1 MTALQAAGLWS
12 GLLILVMVGL
22 SVRVMRGRWKHR
34 VSLGDGGVEPMTVL
48 SRAFGNAAEY
58 IPVGIA
64 AMILMAQ
71 LGISAVLVHGVGA
84 ALLLGRMLHPFGLAM
99 KAPNWA
105 RAAGMLLT
113 WGPLIFAAGLLVGAA
128 LA

>member
-12 GLLILVMVGL
+12 GLMILLMVTL

-34 VSLGDGGVEPMTVL
+34 VSLGDGGSEPMTVL
-48 SRAFGNAAEY
+48 SRTFGNAAEY
-58 IPVGIA
+58 IPVGIGA
-64 AMILMAQ
+64 LILIAL
-71 LGISAVLVHGVGA
+71 LGISATWVHAVGG
-84 ALLLGRMLHPFGLAM
+84 ALLLGRVLHPFGLAM

-113 WGPLIFAAGLLVGAA
+113 WGPLILAAGLVVGAA
-128 LA
+128 FA

>member
-12 GLLILVMVGL
+12 GLMILLMVAL

-34 VSLGDGGVEPMTVL
+34 VSLGDGGQEPMTVL
-48 SRAFGNAAEY
+48 SRSFGNAAEY
-58 IPVGIA
+58 IPVGIGA
-64 AMILMAQ
+64 LILMA
-71 LGISAVLVHGVGA
+71 
-84 ALLLGRMLHPFGLAM
+84 LLGVSATWVHAVGGALFLGRGLHPFGLAM

-113 WGPLIFAAGLLVGAA
+113 WAPLIFAAGLVVGAA
-128 LA
+128 FA